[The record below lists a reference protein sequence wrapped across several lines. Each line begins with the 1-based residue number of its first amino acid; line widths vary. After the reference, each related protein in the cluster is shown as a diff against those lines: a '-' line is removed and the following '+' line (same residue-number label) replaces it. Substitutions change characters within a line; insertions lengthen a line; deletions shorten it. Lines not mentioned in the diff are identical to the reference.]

1 MKPIEKYSASFVALI
16 FVFASACSTSN
27 VNIHNE
33 LETYFDSNNVEG
45 CFALYDNSQNKFT
58 IYNLERYRD
67 SAYLPASTFKIV
79 NSLIALKTGKVFD
92 EKEVIKWDGKQ
103 RSNAQWNQDLSLE
116 QAFKF
121 SSASHYQ
128 EIAKRIGP
136 DTMQI
141 WLDSLEYGNRKIS
154 KIDSFWLDN
163 SLKIT
168 PDEQLGLVKK
178 LYFEQLPIDKRPQ
191 RIVKQLMLFEDNTNY
206 KLSYKTGWGFKENGN
221 GLGWI
226 VGWIEENKRPYFFVL
241 NVEGPRNTDMLKVR
255 MNILKSILSK
265 LGFFQG
271 NK

>member
-1 MKPIEKYSASFVALI
+1 MKPIES
-16 FVFASACSTSN
+16 VFTLTICLLVITISACSPNN
-27 VNIHNE
+27 VNIDNS
-33 LETYFDSNNVEG
+33 LKTYFDSNNVEG
-45 CFALYDNSQNKFT
+45 CFALYDNSKNEFT

-67 SAYLPASTFKIV
+67 SAYTPASTFKIV
-79 NSLIALKTGKVFD
+79 NSLIALKTGRVFD
-92 EKEVIKWDGKQ
+92 EKEVIKWDGTT
-103 RSNAQWNQDLSLE
+103 RSNSQWNQDLSLE

-128 EIAKRIGP
+128 EIARRIGM
-136 DTMQI
+136 DTMQV
-141 WLDSLEYGNRKIS
+141 WLDSLDYGNKKIS

-168 PDEQLGLVKK
+168 PDEQLGLVKR

-191 RIVKQLMLFEDNTNY
+191 RIVKQMMLFEDNANY
-206 KLSYKTGWGFKENGN
+206 KLSYKTGWGFTEDGK

-241 NVEGPRNTDMLKVR
+241 NVEGPRETDMMKVR
-255 MNILKSILSK
+255 MNILRGILNK
-265 LGFFQG
+265 YGFFKG